1 MEQSMNSAFL
11 PALVVVGIDGSQG
24 AIQAAQWAVEE
35 AVSRD
40 VPLRLV
46 HVAPPNVQ
54 PPTLASV
61 DNDRLHI
68 EYGETALRMASDAVA
83 ATSKPVKVE
92 TALVRGEPI
101 ATLVAES
108 GNAAMVCVGAVG
120 IGCFARAWL
129 GSTAAE
135 LAEAADC
142 PVAIIRAHQN
152 QPGPDSNWIVVPVD
166 DPPENGAVVQYAMD
180 EAQLRQAPVL
190 ALGVWHEDFGET
202 RFDDLDQRMQT
213 WRRRY
218 PDVHVSSIATR
229 ADMAGFLADNR
240 DRVQLAVLGSGD
252 ADQVARIIRPQ
263 SHPILGHRGSSVL
276 VVR

>member
-1 MEQSMNSAFL
+1 MNSAYL
-11 PALVVVGIDGSQG
+11 PASVMVGIDGSQG

-46 HVAPPNVQ
+46 HVASPNVQ

-68 EYGETALRMASDAVA
+68 EYGETALRMASAAVA

-108 GNAAMVCVGAVG
+108 GNAAMVCVSSVG
-120 IGCFARAWL
+120 IGCFAHAL

-166 DPPENGAVVQYAMD
+166 ENGAVVQYAMD

-202 RFDDLDQRMQT
+202 RFDDLDQRMQI

-218 PDVHVSSIATR
+218 PGVHVRSIATR
-229 ADMAGFLADNR
+229 ADVAGYLADNR
-240 DRVQLAVLGSGD
+240 DRVQLAVLGSAD
-252 ADQVARIIRPQ
+252 ADQVVRIIRPQ
-263 SHPILGHRGSSVL
+263 SHPTLGHPECSVL